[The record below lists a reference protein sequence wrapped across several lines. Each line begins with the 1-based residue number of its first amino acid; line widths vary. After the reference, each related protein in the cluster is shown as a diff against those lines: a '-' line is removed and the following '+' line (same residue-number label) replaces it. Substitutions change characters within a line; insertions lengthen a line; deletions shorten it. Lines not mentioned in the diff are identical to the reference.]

1 MIREDTLSMGNVK
14 DYSKLANGQCILK
27 IVTIQVGPKGKTT
40 GYKKEVGWSL
50 DIRVKAITDMS

>member
-1 MIREDTLSMGNVK
+1 MGNVK

-50 DIRVKAITDMS
+50 DIRVKAIIDMS